1 MATLLTQWP
10 APGGPGIPPRWTR
23 SDKDGVG
30 TAYSALSTVWF
41 TLSRGVLNEVYYPT
55 IDRPQVRDLQY
66 LVTDGE
72 TFFHDER
79 RGLHSTHEYL
89 APHALGFRVTS
100 ADPDGRYRLV
110 KEIITG
116 PHHPCLLIRTRV
128 EGDEALL
135 AKLKLYALL
144 APHLEV
150 GGWGNNGHVTQTP
163 WCKLL
168 TAHKG
173 NTWLALA
180 CSIPFSRASCGYV
193 GVNDGW
199 QDLVDNFKMDYEF
212 DCALDGNIALTGEID
227 LQGRR
232 EFVLAL
238 TFGDSLHQ
246 ALVNVTQALGIS
258 FAGHRERFVEQW

>member
-10 APGGPGIPPRWTR
+10 APGGPGIPPRWAR
-23 SDKDGVG
+23 SDKEGVG
-30 TAYSALSTVWF
+30 TAYSALSPVWF
-41 TLSRGVLNEVYYPT
+41 TLSRGVLNEIYYPT

-79 RGLHSTHEYL
+79 RGLDSELEYL
-89 APHALGFRVTS
+89 APHSLGFRITS
-100 ADPDGRYRLV
+100 TAPDGRYKLV
-110 KEIITG
+110 KEIVTG
-116 PHHPCLLIRTRV
+116 PHHPCLLVHTRLV
-128 EGDEALL
+128 ADPGLL
-135 AKLKLYALL
+135 PKLRLFALL

-150 GGWGNNGHVTQTP
+150 GGWGNNGHVTATP
-163 WCKLL
+163 WGRIL

-180 CSIPFSRASCGYV
+180 PNVPFRRLSCGYV

-199 QDLVDNFKMDYEF
+199 QDLADNFQMDYEF
-212 DCALDGNIALTGEID
+212 DCATDGNIALTGEID
-227 LQGRR
+227 LSKRQ

-238 TFGDSLHQ
+238 AFGDSLHH
-246 ALVNVTQALGIS
+246 AMVNLTEALGIP
-258 FAGHRERFVEQW
+258 FAEHKER